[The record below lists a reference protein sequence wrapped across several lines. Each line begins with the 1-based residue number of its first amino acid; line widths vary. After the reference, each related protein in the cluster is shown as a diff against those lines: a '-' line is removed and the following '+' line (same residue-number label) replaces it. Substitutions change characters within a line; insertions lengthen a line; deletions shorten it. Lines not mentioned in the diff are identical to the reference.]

1 MTKKT
6 ILHIDSSP
14 QPEALSRQLTQHF
27 VDAFC
32 AAAPKAT
39 IIQRDLN
46 ANPPPFVDLG
56 WVQNAYAPKEKQ
68 DGVSLQISDQL
79 TDEFLAADVVVLGM
93 PMYNWGMPAIV
104 KAWFDQIIR
113 MNKTFAVT
121 GGVLTGLCQPDKKAI
136 AIVTRSDKCL
146 PGEPFAHANF
156 QDGHFKYLMEF
167 MGVKDVRVEALQ
179 GSTKD
184 ADAKSNLQSM
194 RERLKKSA
202 QEMALR

>member
-1 MTKKT
+1 MTQKT
-6 ILHIDSSP
+6 ILRIDSSP
-14 QPEALSRQLTQHF
+14 QPEALSRQLTQYF
-27 VDAFC
+27 VEAFC
-32 AAAPKAT
+32 ASLPDAKV
-39 IIQRDLN
+39 IHRDLN
-46 ANPPPFVDLG
+46 LNPPPYVDLG
-56 WVQNAYAPKEKQ
+56 WVQNAFVPKEKQ

-121 GGVLTGLCQPDKKAI
+121 GGVLSGLCKPDKKAI
-136 AIVTRSDKCL
+136 AIVTRSEKCL

-167 MGVKDVRVEALQ
+167 MGVKDIRLEALQ
-179 GSTKD
+179 GGAKD
-184 ADAKSNLQSM
+184 ADAQANLQGM
-194 RERLKKSA
+194 RERLQKSA
-202 QEMALR
+202 QQMALR